1 MNPHLYLADFAAGE
15 TGGRAPAYH
24 LRLDGDSVR
33 ADGVEFDGPLELLL
47 RMVRDGRADP
57 LRIEISAIT
66 RQYLDALEVLEILD
80 LGLGSGFLKMA
91 TALLRIKA
99 RRLLPA
105 ERPAAPEEEVDPL
118 AAMEERLRDYARY
131 RDAAAKLRKSLE
143 VRSAVRVRP
152 PTLPVGEEE
161 ENGAAAPHE
170 ELLEV
175 DLFAVVEAFRRVMER
190 ARSRPQPPVPV
201 PRIPVSV
208 LIRRIESAT
217 PVGTRRGFEEVLEE
231 ILEGGVNRPALVAAF
246 LAVLELA
253 RRHRISV
260 GQERN
265 FGRIWIEGRPA
276 AGTGRAE

>member
-99 RRLLPA
+99 RRLLPT
-105 ERPAAPEEEVDPL
+105 ERPPAPEEESDPL

-152 PTLPVGEEE
+152 PTLPVGDEEA
-161 ENGAAAPHE
+161 NGAAAPE
-170 ELLEV
+170 EEILEV

-190 ARSRPQPPVPV
+190 ARARPQPPVPV

-208 LIRRIESAT
+208 LIGRIETAA

-253 RRHRISV
+253 RRRRISI

-276 AGTGRAE
+276 A